1 MKNKIK
7 ITKEI
12 IIQLS
17 PATNYDYSDEKI
29 TVKLIRDCKDLKDND
44 IIIDF
49 GFEKTNGINWGGD
62 EDSRLICYP
71 YVKILR
77 TAEETNEEYSARIK
91 MEEERKKRIE
101 EEEKKTLL
109 YLKAKYE

>member
-44 IIIDF
+44 IIID
-49 GFEKTNGINWGGD
+49 
-62 EDSRLICYP
+62 Y
-71 YVKILR
+71 
-77 TAEETNEEYSARIK
+77 
-91 MEEERKKRIE
+91 
-101 EEEKKTLL
+101 
-109 YLKAKYE
+109 